1 MASSPI
7 GLFWVNF
14 WRIEKMKMKCKV
26 QNLPQELL
34 VMIIERL
41 NLKESAAFCEA
52 INISVEWAYQYYHT
66 ADHVIASDFRKPKA
80 KRPNIAK
87 EWAISL
93 MFPSKKC
100 EDLDIIQLKP
110 NLSRALLKHV
120 KFQSFA
126 ASEQTLAFS
135 IQTQDPDK
143 IKQIL
148 NDPKAD
154 HDKIDALKLACRYGQ
169 SATVKLLVDEYR
181 IKISTRD
188 NVALYEASVNGQFK
202 F

>member
-1 MASSPI
+1 M
-7 GLFWVNF
+7 N
-14 WRIEKMKMKCKV
+14 CKI

-34 VMIIERL
+34 IMIIEGL

-66 ADHVIASDFRKPKA
+66 ADHVIASDFRKVKA

-100 EDLDIIQLKP
+100 KDLDIIQLKP
-110 NLSRALLKHV
+110 NLARALLKHV

-126 ASEQTLAFS
+126 ASEQTLAF
-135 IQTQDPDK
+135 PYK
-143 IKQIL
+143 LRIL
-148 NDPKAD
+148 
-154 HDKIDALKLACRYGQ
+154 I
-169 SATVKLLVDEYR
+169 
-181 IKISTRD
+181 
-188 NVALYEASVNGQFK
+188 
-202 F
+202 

>member
-181 IKISTRD
+181 IKISTVN